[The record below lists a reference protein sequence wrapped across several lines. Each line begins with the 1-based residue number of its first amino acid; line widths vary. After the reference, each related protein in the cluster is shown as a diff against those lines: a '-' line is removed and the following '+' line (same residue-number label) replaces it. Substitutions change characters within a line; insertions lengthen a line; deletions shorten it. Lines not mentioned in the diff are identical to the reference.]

1 MQTTDSE
8 YRWEKIAQNLSH
20 EKFIM
25 KEHKHKHK
33 MLVNPHNHNFL
44 ELTYIVKG
52 TVEHDLDGQVTV
64 LHAGDY
70 FIVDYGSRHSY
81 RNLGTEG
88 FENVD
93 CLFLPELLDP
103 VLKGTKSLR
112 SLLEHYLLDF
122 NMHALV
128 QNPARMVFHDESGQV
143 RALLSKMAEETKQ
156 KHAGYRALVR
166 CYLIEI
172 LLLTMR
178 GLDNVNLAST
188 GQDISAFLTA
198 YIAEHY
204 MEDMTLRELATR
216 LNYSLPYISKRFK
229 EDTGVSFVNYLQN
242 YRVMQGCRLLSGS
255 KHSLAEITEMVGYHD
270 VKFFS
275 ELVKRMTGLSP
286 RDFRRRYRTG

>member
-1 MQTTDSE
+1 MQTSGSKPNWDRLLPILS
-8 YRWEKIAQNLSH
+8 REKFVVREHRGLSH
-20 EKFIM
+20 VSM
-25 KEHKHKHK
+25 HEHS
-33 MLVNPHNHNFL
+33 FL
-44 ELTYIVKG
+44 ELTYVTNG
-52 TVEHDLDGQVTV
+52 TVEHNLDGQVTM
-64 LHAGDY
+64 LHEGDY
-70 FIVDYGSRHSY
+70 FIVDYGSQHSY
-81 RNLGTEG
+81 SSMRTGCFDNL
-88 FENVD
+88 D

-122 NMHALV
+122 NMQAMV
-128 QNPARMVFHDESGQV
+128 QNPARMIFHDETGEV
-143 RALLSKMAEETKQ
+143 RVLLSKIVEEAREKA
-156 KHAGYRALVR
+156 AGYRALVR

-172 LLLTMR
+172 LMLTMR
-178 GLDNVNLAST
+178 RIDGVQPAAT
-188 GQDISAFLTA
+188 GQDISSFLTA

-204 MEDMTLRELATR
+204 MEELTLRELATR

-229 EDTGVSFVNYLQN
+229 EDTGVTFVNYLQN

-286 RDFRRRYRTG
+286 RDFRRRYREG